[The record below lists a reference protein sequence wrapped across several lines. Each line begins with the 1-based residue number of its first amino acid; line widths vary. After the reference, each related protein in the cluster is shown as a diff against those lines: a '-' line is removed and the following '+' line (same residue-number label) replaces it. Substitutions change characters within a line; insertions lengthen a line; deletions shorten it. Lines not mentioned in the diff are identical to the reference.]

1 MGMTVFSGVVDVT
14 GIRQIGGSRSQPAR
28 VLSRRRICGRHI
40 VELMWGIT
48 RWWWGRLW
56 EAVVIAVVNAAR
68 FSSSGAF
75 EPAIWYVKV
84 ANTRDGVKGRETV

>member
-1 MGMTVFSGVVDVT
+1 
-14 GIRQIGGSRSQPAR
+14 
-28 VLSRRRICGRHI
+28 
-40 VELMWGIT
+40 MWGIT

-56 EAVVIAVVNAAR
+56 EAVVIAVVNSSTITACSSVGGIAVIAAR

-84 ANTRDGVKGRETV
+84 ANTRDGVKGCETV